1 MVNRES
7 NAETLRKQAAGFRR
21 LASEVVGGDFRR
33 RLLDL
38 AADYDAQAGTTTPTL
53 DGVSGSGAGPDA
65 ELISLCDTMVANQ
78 LEYRDLLCR
87 GGSPDDPDNDLVA
100 GPKLDAL
107 KDEWHAIM
115 PRLAA
120 TIPTTLLGAK
130 AVARA
135 ALVNVTERNID
146 WKTEIENPGEQ
157 LLYNA
162 INWLAED

>member
-1 MVNRES
+1 MANRES
-7 NAETLRKQAAGFRR
+7 NTESLRRQAAGFRR
-21 LASEVVGGDFRR
+21 LASEIVGGDFRR

-38 AADYDAQAGTTTPTL
+38 AADYDAQAVTTTPTFHC
-53 DGVSGSGAGPDA
+53 VSGSGAGPDA
-65 ELISLCDTMVANQ
+65 ELIALCDRMVANQ
-78 LEYRDLLCR
+78 LEYRDLRCW
-87 GGSPDDPDNDLVA
+87 GGSPDDPHNDVVA
-100 GPKLDAL
+100 GPKLDSL
-107 KDEWHAIM
+107 KAEWHAIM

-146 WKTEIENPGEQ
+146 WKTEIANPGEQ

-162 INWLAED
+162 INWLAEV